1 MTEMPVESDLHFL
14 DEDAVLTPPEA
25 ERYLKQV
32 RNELARAQIALRRLR
47 YAELKLK
54 KEHTEART
62 VLMFSAEC
70 PQVGRSEGHVTVDER
85 DLWINARIPCHW
97 QYESSQVQRKN
108 AEDYLHTVG
117 KQVSIAQSLN
127 NAAKE
132 LYNSSGGG
140 R

>member
-1 MTEMPVESDLHFL
+1 MSDQPAENDLHFL

-32 RNELARAQIALRRLR
+32 RNELARAQISLRRLR
-47 YAELKLK
+47 YKELELK

-62 VLMFSAEC
+62 VLLFSEEC
-70 PQVGRSEGHVTVDER
+70 PKAGRGEGQVTVDER
-85 DLWINARIPCHW
+85 DSWINARIPCHW
-97 QYESSQVQRKN
+97 PYESLQIQRKN
-108 AEDYLHTVG
+108 AEDYLQTVG

-127 NAAKE
+127 NAAQK
-132 LYNSSGGG
+132 LYESYRGG